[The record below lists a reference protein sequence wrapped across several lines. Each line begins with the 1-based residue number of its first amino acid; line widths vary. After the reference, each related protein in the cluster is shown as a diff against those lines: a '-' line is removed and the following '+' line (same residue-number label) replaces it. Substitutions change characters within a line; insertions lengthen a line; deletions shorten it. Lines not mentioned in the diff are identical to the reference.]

1 MEILERLTGAYG
13 VKKWSPRLNALDELI
28 FTVLTQHTS
37 DINAGV
43 AYKSLRRRFPTWGQV
58 LDAGT
63 ETVAEAIRPG
73 GLADQKAP
81 RIQAMLGQILR
92 QRGELDLEFLQENPL
107 QEAKSWLVDLPGV
120 GPKTA
125 AVVLA
130 FSLGMPAMPV
140 DTHVFRVSR
149 RLGLISLKTSVDD
162 AHTIMEAQVPPN
174 RVYEYH
180 VLLITHGRQT
190 CKAQRPACEACALE
204 DLCPYRPAFQNAF
217 DKAKYRRPVRAGRP
231 L

>member
-1 MEILERLTGAYG
+1 MEILERLEGAYG
-13 VKKWSPRLNALDELI
+13 AKEWSPRLNALDELI

-37 DINAGV
+37 DVNAGV
-43 AYKSLRRRFPTWGQV
+43 AYKSLRQRFPTWEQV

-81 RIQAMLGQILR
+81 RIQAMLGEILR

-107 QEAKSWLVDLPGV
+107 QEAKSWLSDLPGV

-149 RLGLISLKTSVDD
+149 RLGLISLNTSVDD
-162 AHTIMEAQVPPN
+162 AHPIMEAQVPPN

-190 CKAQRPACEACALE
+190 CKAQRPLCVECALAN
-204 DLCPYRPAFQNAF
+204 LCPSNKVFARAFGRP
-217 DKAKYRRPVRAGRP
+217 KYRRPVRAGRP